1 MQNTFSDCA
10 GERVEA
16 VGSRVSEVSLFT
28 MLVAEGVLG
37 EWSTGVRVHL
47 LWNCT
52 ATVPGGVQGE
62 THTAGLHLL
71 LHGEER
77 FLRLFFESLI
87 LILQGSDPVDEI
99 GDLRAILT

>member
-1 MQNTFSDCA
+1 MQNTFSYCA

-47 LWNCT
+47 LWTGT
-52 ATVPGGVQGE
+52 ATVLAGVQGE
-62 THTAGLHLL
+62 THTAGLHLF
-71 LHGEER
+71 LHGEGTCASYVKV
-77 FLRLFFESLI
+77 FFEGWEVLVAV
-87 LILQGSDPVDEI
+87 Q
-99 GDLRAILT
+99 

>member
-37 EWSTGVRVHL
+37 ERSTGVRVHL
-47 LWNCT
+47 LWNGT
-52 ATVPGGVQGE
+52 ATVLAGGVQGE
-62 THTAGLHLL
+62 THTAGLHLF
-71 LHGEER
+71 LHGEGTCASYVKV
-77 FLRLFFESLI
+77 FLDGWEVLADV
-87 LILQGSDPVDEI
+87 Q
-99 GDLRAILT
+99 

>member
-1 MQNTFSDCA
+1 MQNTFSCSA

-47 LWNCT
+47 LWNGT
-52 ATVPGGVQGE
+52 AAVPAGVQGE

-71 LHGEER
+71 LHGEGTCAR
-77 FLRLFFESLI
+77 YVKVFLEGWKVL
-87 LILQGSDPVDEI
+87 VDVQ
-99 GDLRAILT
+99 